1 MTRCVACGGPMKTKR
16 EKAYR
21 YAECGLSN
29 VILENAVEV
38 ATCTK
43 CGEAYTGVPAIE
55 GLHRAITAGLI
66 RKKRRL
72 APEEIKFLRKSL
84 GWSGVAFAKRMGAA
98 PETVSRWE
106 NGKAPMGAQAD
117 RLLRLLVAREAPIT
131 EYSVDVLAQLAAD
144 DAPATPARVEM
155 TKGVHGWRFV
165 PGPALVAPGD
175 REGVTR

>member
-1 MTRCVACGGPMKTKR
+1 MTRCVVCGGPVKTKR
-16 EKAYR
+16 EKVYR
-21 YAECGLSN
+21 YAEGGLPH
-29 VILENAVEV
+29 VILDNAVDV

-43 CGEAYTGVPAIE
+43 CGETFTGIPAIE
-55 GLHRAITAGLI
+55 GLHRAIAGGLI

-72 APEEIKFLRKSL
+72 APGEIKFLRKTL
-84 GWSGVAFAKRMGAA
+84 GWSGVDFAKRMGAA

-117 RLLRLLVAREAPIT
+117 RLLRLLVAREAPIG

-155 TKGVHGWRFV
+155 TKGARGWQFV
-165 PGPALVAPGD
+165 PGPALVASSG
-175 REGVTR
+175 